1 MQHMHWWQAT
11 QVTPFRHPPA
21 GRLPLVKSD
30 VRRLTCAL
38 VVLLV
43 LATGKSCVPLAR
55 PLLILHE
62 HQHAQVTTSKQSLP
76 LQGVCSQQARTFLSR
91 AAPRASGL
99 RRSPAA
105 RSASRGPPSAGS
117 SAGRG
122 RSVNTTSSL
131 ASLAC
136 ERRVP
141 GVHNFAG
148 RRQRH
153 LMRRT

>member
-38 VVLLV
+38 VVLII

-76 LQGVCSQQARTFLSR
+76 LQGVCSPL
-91 AAPRASGL
+91 
-99 RRSPAA
+99 SPA
-105 RSASRGPPSAGS
+105 SKVVHSRD
-117 SAGRG
+117 
-122 RSVNTTSSL
+122 
-131 ASLAC
+131 ASLTGEA
-136 ERRVP
+136 
-141 GVHNFAG
+141 GQAG
-148 RRQRH
+148 RRVDGATSPR
-153 LMRRT
+153 